1 MVICVCTTQ
10 IYLVL
15 AAFCLAFFIASFS
28 GHHQRMDWLDL
39 TVFYI
44 IYLLKMQ
51 TAFAYVYVLITLA
64 IALAT

>member
-1 MVICVCTTQ
+1 
-10 IYLVL
+10 
-15 AAFCLAFFIASFS
+15 
-28 GHHQRMDWLDL
+28 MDWLDL

-51 TAFAYVYVLITLA
+51 AAFAYVYVLITLA